1 MMTLHRD
8 LRRFING
15 RLTAA
20 AEEIFLEFEKTIVQY
35 EEVIDRQRRLLE
47 ITWKPQIKL
56 HRIGLPQHHDSNREK
71 LPTEQEKLSSLEQ
84 EKLSSLEQESQH
96 DRNKDEAPSEQET
109 SSLKLDPPQQHDC
122 NKERVLP
129 EQEGN
134 SRLEQEPL
142 QVKEEL
148 EELHTSRVEAAPL
161 QIKEEQEELCTA
173 YQAEH
178 LIVKEEDDTLMVTLT
193 YGESD
198 SETEPISEQ
207 LLSHSPPAAESRDQ
221 EGSTN
226 AASGSGADAEPKP
239 TKRLAKSRSDSA
251 ERAPMSESQGNTDA
265 DLRPR
270 HLSEDEEVLV
280 NQERDSSLNQEEPAA
295 RRIKEEEEELSI
307 SQEGELLVLDE
318 DGDTIMVT
326 VTYGESDDSDP
337 EPEREQLPSH
347 SSPVAESRRQDRG
360 NHVDSGSAVQAMYN
374 NVDNGLIFSG
384 PVYMQGFRNEPLM
397 MQQDISDPDEK
408 PYPCKI
414 CGKHFRKRFNLE
426 IHMRAHTGEKPFSC
440 NVCGKGFTRKDSV
453 ILHMRTHTGER
464 PFICGFCGRRFGRK
478 DNLASHMRIHTGER
492 PHSCKICGKSFCQ
505 SNDLLRHTR
514 THAAEKPVPC
524 DICGKRFRDA
534 STMNFH
540 KKRHK

>member
-1 MMTLHRD
+1 MTLLRD
-8 LRRFING
+8 LRQFING

-35 EEVIDRQRRLLE
+35 EEVIDRQRRLLD

-56 HRIGLPQHHDSNREK
+56 HRIDLPQHHDSTREK
-71 LPTEQEKLSSLEQ
+71 LPTDQ

-96 DRNKDEAPSEQET
+96 DRNKDEAPSEQEN
-109 SSLKLDPPQQHDC
+109 SSLKQDPPQQHDC
-122 NKERVLP
+122 NKEQVLP

-134 SRLEQEPL
+134 SSLEQEPL
-142 QVKEEL
+142 QVKEEV
-148 EELHTSRVEAAPL
+148 EELYASRAEAAPP
-161 QIKEEQEELCTA
+161 QIKEEQEELSTG
-173 YQAEH
+173 YEAEH
-178 LIVKEEDDTLMVTLT
+178 LILKDEDDTLMVTLT

-207 LLSHSPPAAESRDQ
+207 LLSHNPPAAESRDQ
-221 EGSTN
+221 EESTN
-226 AASGSGADAEPKP
+226 VASGSGADAEPKP
-239 TKRLAKSRSDSA
+239 TKRLAKSRSHSDSA

-265 DLRPR
+265 DLGPR
-270 HLSEDEEVLV
+270 HLSKDEEVLV

-318 DGDTIMVT
+318 DSDTIMVT

-347 SSPVAESRRQDRG
+347 SSPVAESRCQDRG
-360 NHVDSGSAVQAMYN
+360 NHVESESAVQAMYN
-374 NVDNGLIFSG
+374 NVDNALIFSG

-397 MQQDISDPDEK
+397 MQQDIIDPDEK
-408 PYPCKI
+408 PYPCEI